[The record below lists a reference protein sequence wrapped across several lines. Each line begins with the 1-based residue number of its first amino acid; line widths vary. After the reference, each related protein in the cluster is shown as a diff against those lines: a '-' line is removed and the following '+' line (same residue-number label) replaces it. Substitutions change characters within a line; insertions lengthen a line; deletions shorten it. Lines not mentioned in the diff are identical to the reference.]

1 MAKYEITSPDGRK
14 FEVTAPDDASQD
26 DVLAYAQGQFNSPAP
41 ATSNQKEY
49 SWVNFAKDSGVG
61 VMEGVLG
68 VAKLGALAGDQLQR
82 VTPGASDPQGFN
94 NPAYKFF
101 DEYGESVNA
110 QKSDYLRRIEQSQQR
125 KVEQAGDLAKKEYGD
140 GWVGKVARFGTEAW
154 EGAKGLATNPALMG
168 NFVAEQ
174 IPMLGT
180 MKVGAAGAE
189 KLVGAA
195 ANIAP
200 KAMATKAGQA
210 VVSNAG
216 TAGAVGAG
224 MGLQG
229 ADIGGDAFNQLMGLP
244 DQTWR
249 NHPDFDG
256 LAREMGPQQAKIT
269 IANREAAVAGGKAAL
284 ATLLTTLLPGGASM
298 EKALAGKG
306 IAKAKAIPGAI
317 YGEGRQEGLE
327 EGFGKLYGN
336 LAVASADPSID
347 VWKGVGGA
355 TGQGAVGG
363 GILGGGMTAARVAL
377 DAMAG
382 ANSDQPA
389 TQPPGPPSLPT
400 AADVLGTPEQ
410 GQGQSAPPLTPQPT
424 ASDVLGTPEATGNDS
439 FTVQP
444 TEAEK
449 ALYTPKSLTALDRAN
464 ELEAKMN
471 EVHSAAASGDQDAA
485 NQWNAL
491 RAERDSITASWPKA
505 TPGVETSFT
514 TEAGARLNGQYALIE
529 AGDLTTSHDESLRP
543 VQSYPAE
550 LQPRERERH
559 ASEMQIQQIVGRLDP
574 ARLGESAD
582 VATGAPIVG
591 ADGLVESGNARTIA
605 LKRVYQANGQKA
617 IDYKQYLKDN
627 ADRFGITPE
636 SVDAMQKPVLVRVRK
651 TPVNRAE
658 FARQANQAT
667 VARMSPSEQARS
679 DAAQIDSLDDLN
691 PTETGEFS
699 SGSSAS
705 FIRRFMAKLPAT
717 EQSGLVDSGGQLSQ
731 AGYQRIRNAVLAKA
745 YGDSP
750 VLQRMVESL
759 DGNIRNVGTA
769 LLRVAPHVAKTRE
782 AINEG
787 ALHDADL
794 TPDLMAAVEELS
806 MLKDK
811 GTSVTEA
818 LAQAGMFGDKLTP
831 ESRELLAFMDANI
844 RSSKRIA
851 EFIQSYLE
859 ALQAAGN
866 PVQGSMLG
874 DTVAPAK
881 RDLIAAAR
889 RIANGDTATD
899 SPAAGDT
906 AAPQESG
913 QQSANPQG
921 NQAGARGNET
931 SDQQLVDQLNTLNP
945 QLKTKLTV
953 TWVDESDPR
962 VAQLERT
969 EGGTAVGG
977 HNGSSIIL
985 VRGRADRQTL
995 LHEIRHM
1002 IDMLL
1007 GGYELR
1013 KWLKSDAE
1021 LMKRVVSYLKGERA
1035 AGRLDSGSRMTDV
1048 EETTQS
1054 LLDAYYRNKEGLRS
1068 EFPDIVQFLEQMGA
1082 DKYASIMQEVGAGK
1096 TAPEFIKAP
1105 GGSIDFGEIPSL
1117 SSKLT
1122 DGKEYPSEPIRMEV
1136 GGDFGKA
1143 HIQPERLAEFQE
1155 NGYATEAEMLDD
1167 VAKHYT
1173 HIYEQPNGRL
1183 LLVKRN
1189 GRAKFSVVELQPHGD
1204 YYGATTLFLED
1215 QNPKGKPYE
1224 ERGGRVL
1231 LWPVAGAASSG
1242 SDATF
1247 PATTINAGA
1256 EAADADESNPNIAD
1270 QQAEGKIEDFGEKLG
1285 GARKDQAAALRDAVT
1300 RELSDDE
1307 IASQPLSKIWPKES
1321 IDQIE
1326 DPFIAA
1332 VAHAARAEV
1341 PAKPR
1346 QPYKLK
1352 GWVNIVK
1359 TMRGLTG
1366 YMLRGSVSKE
1376 MFAAKLREGSRGLE
1390 HFAAKV
1396 SMLESIGRENWD
1408 RVGRVEEYPQ
1418 AYKYGDD
1425 GKTQIPSPIVR
1436 VEIDGISQRY
1446 EASSVA
1452 DVLDKVRDALGEAP
1466 KEKRMEF
1473 EVRGTPGRYAINK
1486 NGDKLYRKLKT
1497 FETSKEALAYPYLL
1511 EGEIQP
1517 VAEAFDSLFATI
1529 KTRQTDSGVAMF
1541 SRKNSHADLPSVD
1554 QSVID
1559 GLIDGMPGARQ
1570 AAGDA
1575 RIVTVFTP
1583 SELPSEVLKEAERQ
1597 GIPQAGIHGVLY
1609 KGFAYIVRQNLK
1621 SRQDVEEVLA
1631 HEILGHGGV
1640 HALMGDAR
1648 EAVLLES
1655 FNRAGGVGGIR
1666 MALERID
1673 AKIKTA
1679 NANRA
1684 YYGKDRLTISSMKWM
1699 WRLRRSSVAPTALQ

>member
-1 MAKYEITSPDGRK
+1 
-14 FEVTAPDDASQD
+14 
-26 DVLAYAQGQFNSPAP
+26 
-41 ATSNQKEY
+41 
-49 SWVNFAKDSGVG
+49 
-61 VMEGVLG
+61 MEGVLG

-449 ALYTPKSLTALDRAN
+449 VLYTPKSLTALDRAN

-921 NQAGARGNET
+921 NQ
-931 SDQQLVDQLNTLNP
+931 
-945 QLKTKLTV
+945 
-953 TWVDESDPR
+953 
-962 VAQLERT
+962 
-969 EGGTAVGG
+969 
-977 HNGSSIIL
+977 
-985 VRGRADRQTL
+985 
-995 LHEIRHM
+995 
-1002 IDMLL
+1002 
-1007 GGYELR
+1007 
-1013 KWLKSDAE
+1013 
-1021 LMKRVVSYLKGERA
+1021 GE
-1035 AGRLDSGSRMTDV
+1035 
-1048 EETTQS
+1048 
-1054 LLDAYYRNKEGLRS
+1054 
-1068 EFPDIVQFLEQMGA
+1068 F
-1082 DKYASIMQEVGAGK
+1082 
-1096 TAPEFIKAP
+1096 
-1105 GGSIDFGEIPSL
+1105 
-1117 SSKLT
+1117 
-1122 DGKEYPSEPIRMEV
+1122 
-1136 GGDFGKA
+1136 
-1143 HIQPERLAEFQE
+1143 H
-1155 NGYATEAEMLDD
+1155 
-1167 VAKHYT
+1167 
-1173 HIYEQPNGRL
+1173 
-1183 LLVKRN
+1183 
-1189 GRAKFSVVELQPHGD
+1189 
-1204 YYGATTLFLED
+1204 
-1215 QNPKGKPYE
+1215 
-1224 ERGGRVL
+1224 
-1231 LWPVAGAASSG
+1231 
-1242 SDATF
+1242 
-1247 PATTINAGA
+1247 
-1256 EAADADESNPNIAD
+1256 
-1270 QQAEGKIEDFGEKLG
+1270 
-1285 GARKDQAAALRDAVT
+1285 
-1300 RELSDDE
+1300 
-1307 IASQPLSKIWPKES
+1307 
-1321 IDQIE
+1321 
-1326 DPFIAA
+1326 
-1332 VAHAARAEV
+1332 
-1341 PAKPR
+1341 
-1346 QPYKLK
+1346 
-1352 GWVNIVK
+1352 
-1359 TMRGLTG
+1359 
-1366 YMLRGSVSKE
+1366 
-1376 MFAAKLREGSRGLE
+1376 
-1390 HFAAKV
+1390 
-1396 SMLESIGRENWD
+1396 
-1408 RVGRVEEYPQ
+1408 
-1418 AYKYGDD
+1418 
-1425 GKTQIPSPIVR
+1425 
-1436 VEIDGISQRY
+1436 
-1446 EASSVA
+1446 
-1452 DVLDKVRDALGEAP
+1452 
-1466 KEKRMEF
+1466 
-1473 EVRGTPGRYAINK
+1473 
-1486 NGDKLYRKLKT
+1486 
-1497 FETSKEALAYPYLL
+1497 
-1511 EGEIQP
+1511 
-1517 VAEAFDSLFATI
+1517 
-1529 KTRQTDSGVAMF
+1529 
-1541 SRKNSHADLPSVD
+1541 
-1554 QSVID
+1554 
-1559 GLIDGMPGARQ
+1559 
-1570 AAGDA
+1570 
-1575 RIVTVFTP
+1575 
-1583 SELPSEVLKEAERQ
+1583 
-1597 GIPQAGIHGVLY
+1597 
-1609 KGFAYIVRQNLK
+1609 
-1621 SRQDVEEVLA
+1621 
-1631 HEILGHGGV
+1631 
-1640 HALMGDAR
+1640 
-1648 EAVLLES
+1648 
-1655 FNRAGGVGGIR
+1655 
-1666 MALERID
+1666 
-1673 AKIKTA
+1673 
-1679 NANRA
+1679 
-1684 YYGKDRLTISSMKWM
+1684 
-1699 WRLRRSSVAPTALQ
+1699 